1 MNWNRKRVFV
11 TGAAG
16 FIGSHLVE
24 ELVKR
29 GARVRALA
37 RYNSRNDWGMLE
49 VLPKQIKQ
57 NVEVVTGDVCD
68 YDRIC
73 NLVKGCDYVFHLAAL
88 IPIPY
93 SYLAPASFFETNT
106 LGTVNVLN
114 ACRDSVERMV
124 HTSTSETFGTAEYVP
139 IDEKHPLKAQSPYA
153 ASKIGADKAV
163 ESFHRSFGMPVV
175 TVRPFNTYGPRQ
187 SARAVIPTIIS
198 QALKKK
204 EVSLGSLKPVRDFS
218 YVLDTVSGFI
228 LAAECESAVGEAIN
242 IGSGKG
248 HSIGEVVESVG
259 QLCGVNL
266 KVVRQRRR
274 VRKNTS
280 EVMELIC
287 DNSKA
292 RELLGWKPRFSLNRG
307 LKNTINYIS
316 RNPGLFKT
324 DMYNI

>member
-1 MNWNRKRVFV
+1 MNWNRKRVLV

-24 ELVKR
+24 ELVKK

-57 NVEVVTGDVCD
+57 SVEVVTGDVCD

-73 NLVKGCDYVFHLAAL
+73 NLIKGCDYVFHLAAL

-93 SYLAPASFFETNT
+93 SYLAPTSFFETNT

-124 HTSTSETFGTAEYVP
+124 HTSTSETYGTAEYVP

-187 SARAVIPTIIS
+187 SARAVVPTIIS
-198 QALKKK
+198 QALAKN
-204 EVSLGSLKPVRDFS
+204 EVALGSLKPVRDFN
-218 YVLDTVSGFI
+218 YVMDTVSGFI
-228 LAAECESAVGEAIN
+228 LAAESEHAVGEVIN

-248 HSIGEVVESVG
+248 HTIGEVVENVG
-259 QLCGVNL
+259 QLCGGKL
-266 KVVRQRRR
+266 KIARDRRR

-280 EVMELIC
+280 EVMELVC

-292 RELLGWKPRFSLNRG
+292 RELLGWKPKFSLNRG

-324 DMYNI
+324 DIYNV

>member
-1 MNWNRKRVFV
+1 MLV

-49 VLPKQIKQ
+49 LLPKQIKQ
-57 NVEVVTGDVCD
+57 DLEVVTGDVCD

-73 NLVKGCDYVFHLAAL
+73 NLVKGRDYVFHLAAL

-93 SYLAPASFFETNT
+93 SYLAPTSFFETNT

-114 ACRDSVERMV
+114 ACRDVVERLV
-124 HTSTSETFGTAEYVP
+124 HTSTSETYGTAEYVP

-163 ESFHRSFGMPVV
+163 ESFYCSFGMPVV

-198 QALKKK
+198 QALAKK
-204 EVSLGSLKPVRDFS
+204 ELALGSLKPVRDFS
-218 YVLDTVSGFI
+218 YVLDTVNGFI
-228 LAAECESAVGEAIN
+228 MAAESEKAVGEVIN
-242 IGSGKG
+242 IGSGRG
-248 HSIGEVVESVG
+248 CTIGEVVESVG
-259 QLCGVNL
+259 RLCGGNL
-266 KVVRQRRR
+266 KVVRERRR

-280 EVMELIC
+280 EVMELVC

-292 RELLGWKPRFSLNRG
+292 AELLGWKPRFSLNRG

-316 RNPGLFKT
+316 RNKGLFKT
-324 DMYNI
+324 DIYNI